1 MSFIIYI
8 NVSAF
13 FLMLTAI
20 LFMNSPFCFYSFI
33 FTKFDRVRQILYNIE
48 ETGFTEAQLKDL
60 MTSLFGKSTYTAQNV
75 ETVSD
80 TEAKVTVSGKA
91 VDMSKFIPIVSTEFL
106 AKATEFATKNDT
118 TNMTAEEAQKQ
129 VMALFIDAAKAKKSS
144 IELKDV
150 TVTVTMEK
158 KDGKWDVSSDDDNM
172 NSLTELLAGSTT
184 EELVE
189 SMQGLFGG
197 SFA

>member
-48 ETGFTEAQLKDL
+48 
-60 MTSLFGKSTYTAQNV
+60 GKNM
-75 ETVSD
+75 ER
-80 TEAKVTVSGKA
+80 G
-91 VDMSKFIPIVSTEFL
+91 MS
-106 AKATEFATKNDT
+106 
-118 TNMTAEEAQKQ
+118 M
-129 VMALFIDAAKAKKSS
+129 MKSS
-144 IELKDV
+144 VKKIGALVAAAELQ
-150 TVTVTMEK
+150 TYMY
-158 KDGKWDVSSDDDNM
+158 S
-172 NSLTELLAGSTT
+172 
-184 EELVE
+184 
-189 SMQGLFGG
+189 LFGG